1 MMEHPDKCFLLGLDI
16 GSSQSKGVLT
26 DVRGR
31 ILARAAVDHVTR
43 EVQPGFYEHDPERI
57 WIHDCKELIAALK
70 SEARIGAEQIAAV
83 CVSAIG
89 PCVLPVAESGKPLGS
104 AILYGIDT
112 RACEEIR
119 ELNEQY
125 GEETFLRRCGNSLS
139 TQAAGPKIAWIRKH
153 RREIFDRARWFM
165 TSTTYVV
172 FRLTGEVFI
181 DHYTACAGYTP
192 LYDYT
197 HMCWDVQMCEAVGCR
212 GRLPEL
218 RWTAEAPAAVTASAA
233 AEFGLAE
240 GVRVCVGTCDAAA
253 EAVSAGVVDEGQTML
268 MMGSTAFLISVLDKP
283 AVDRRLWAA
292 PYLFPGTCCLL
303 GGMGSAG
310 SLTGWFL
317 RELSKQTL
325 AEAEAAHVSPY
336 ALLEEKAARVA
347 PGCDKLL
354 ALPYFCGERT
364 PLNDPKARGVFFGLT
379 LSHTEGHLYRALLE
393 AVAFGIRDNLEAMAE
408 SGCKVRTCR
417 TVGGG
422 AQNALWTQIISDV
435 TGCRQII
442 NEVTLGASY
451 GDAFLAGL
459 GCGLIEDRQAIR
471 TWTRRKAE
479 IVPDED
485 RQCAYDRLFPI
496 FKELYHTLRG
506 LMQDF

>member
-1 MMEHPDKCFLLGLDI
+1 MMEYHDKRFLLGLDI

-26 DVRGR
+26 DVHGA
-31 ILARAAVDHVTR
+31 ILASAAVDHDTR
-43 EVQPGFYEHDPERI
+43 EVRPGFYEHDPERV
-57 WIHDCKELIAALK
+57 WLHDCRELIAALK
-70 SEARIGAEQIAAV
+70 SRAQIAAEEIAAV

-89 PCVLPVAESGKPLGS
+89 PCVLPVGAAGEPLCN

-112 RACEEIR
+112 RAGEEIR

-139 TQAAGPKIAWIRKH
+139 TQAAGPKIAWIRKN
-153 RREIFDRARWFM
+153 RREVFDKARWFM
-165 TSTTYVV
+165 TATTYVV
-172 FRLTGEVFI
+172 FRLTGEVFM

-192 LYDYT
+192 LYDYA
-197 HMCWDVQMCEAVGCR
+197 HMCWDAQMCEAVGCQ

-218 RWTAEAPAAVTASAA
+218 RWTAEAPATVSARAA

-240 GVRVCVGTCDAAA
+240 GTPVCVGTCDAAA
-253 EAVSAGVVDEGQTML
+253 EAVSAGVVDCGQTML
-268 MMGSTAFLISVLDKP
+268 MLGSTAFLISVLNEP
-283 AVDRRLWAA
+283 LTDRRLWAA
-292 PYLFPGTCCLL
+292 PYLFPGTYCLL

-310 SLTGWFL
+310 SLTSWFL
-317 RELSKQTL
+317 RELSKQTA
-325 AEAEAAHVSPY
+325 AEAEASKINPY
-336 ALLEEKAARVA
+336 ALLARKAEQIA

-393 AVAFGIRDNLEAMAE
+393 GVAFGIRDNLEAMRE
-408 SGCKVRTCR
+408 SGCRIRSCC

-435 TGCRQII
+435 TGCRQTI

-459 GCGLIEDRQAIR
+459 GCGLLDGPQAVR
-471 TWTRRKAE
+471 TWTRQRAE
-479 IVPDED
+479 ILPNED
-485 RQCAYDRLFPI
+485 HRRTYQRLFPV
-496 FKELYHTLRG
+496 FKNLYHALQG

>member
-1 MMEHPDKCFLLGLDI
+1 MEHYSKRFLLGLDI

-26 DVRGR
+26 DEYGK
-31 ILARAAVDHVTR
+31 IHAFAAVDHVTQ
-43 EVQPGFYEHDPERI
+43 EVQPGFYEHDPEQI
-57 WIHDCKELIAALK
+57 WIRDCKKLIAALK
-70 SEARIGAEQIAAV
+70 SKAGIKAEQIAAAGI
-83 CVSAIG
+83 SAIG
-89 PCVLPVAESGKPLGS
+89 PCVLPVGEAGEPLCN

-125 GEETFLRRCGNSLS
+125 GEELFLQRCGNSLS
-139 TQAAGPKIAWIRKH
+139 TQAAGPKIAWLRKN
-153 RREIFDRARWFM
+153 RKEIFDRARWFM
-165 TSTTYVV
+165 TATSYVV
-172 FRLTGEVFI
+172 FRLTGGVFI

-197 HMCWDVQMCEAVGCR
+197 NMCWDAQMCEVIGCR

-218 RWTAEAPAAVTASAA
+218 RWTAEAPASVTASAA

-240 GVRVCVGTCDAAA
+240 GTRVCVGTCDAAA
-253 EAVSAGVVDEGQTML
+253 EAVSTGVVDCGQTML
-268 MMGSTAFLISVLDKP
+268 MLGSTAFLISVLDKP
-283 AVDRRLWAA
+283 AADRRLWAA

-317 RELSKQTL
+317 RELSKQTA
-325 AEAEAAHVSPY
+325 AEAQAANVSPY
-336 ALLEEKAARVA
+336 ALLARKAEQIA
-347 PGCDKLL
+347 PGCDRLL

-364 PLNDPKARGVFFGLT
+364 PLNDPKAKGVFFGLT

-393 AVAFGIRDNLEAMAE
+393 AVAFGIRDNLEALE
-408 SGCKVRTCR
+408 ECGCKVRTCC

-422 AQNALWTQIISDV
+422 AQNDLWTQIISDV
-435 TGCRQII
+435 TGCRQTI
-442 NEVTLGASY
+442 NAVTIGASY

-459 GCGLIEDRQAIR
+459 GCGLIGDRKEVQTWIQRKTEIIPCEEHRR
-471 TWTRRKAE
+471 T
-479 IVPDED
+479 
-485 RQCAYDRLFPI
+485 YNRLFPV
-496 FKELYHTLRG
+496 FKDLYHALYR